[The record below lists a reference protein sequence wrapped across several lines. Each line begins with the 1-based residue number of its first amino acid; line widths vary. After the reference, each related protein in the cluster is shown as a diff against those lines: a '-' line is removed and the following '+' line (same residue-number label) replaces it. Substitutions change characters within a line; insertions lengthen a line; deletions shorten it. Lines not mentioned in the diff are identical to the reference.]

1 MKLLRGGWLG
11 ENFERCGKERQPAAT
26 MKLKGCTGSALRNG
40 TDFMTGNSL
49 PQLNA
54 RVQSLAAPGSFSPLN
69 LKARVAEAME
79 REAGAGGVPKTI
91 LSLFDFSG
99 NWSRP
104 YAEAGHNVVQIDSKL
119 GTDVMDINA
128 EWLMEKVM
136 DSYGT
141 VDGIL
146 AAPPCTDFSV
156 SGAQYWPAKDKDG
169 RTAKSVELVR
179 QVLRCVEFCKP
190 DWWALE
196 NPVGRIDKL
205 VPELGRPWFFDP
217 CDFGDAYTKRTGLWG
232 KFLPPL
238 PLFAGDHSVVPVRAC
253 SQGSWLQTLGGK
265 SERTKTLRSAT
276 PLGFAYAFYL
286 ANHWGPLGGGGRGE
300 SLTVATNRKKKND
313 GSANSGSHIEKG
325 TE

>member
-1 MKLLRGGWLG
+1 MKLSALLCKPRM
-11 ENFERCGKERQPAAT
+11 ERTKTTPKTAEGRAQSGPEQFAAVP
-26 MKLKGCTGSALRNG
+26 GSAL
-40 TDFMTGNSL
+40 
-49 PQLNA
+49 
-54 RVQSLAAPGSFSPLN
+54 PLE
-69 LKARVAEAME
+69 LERRVASTME

-104 YAEAGHNVVQIDSKL
+104 YAEAGHNVVQIDVKL
-119 GTDVMDINA
+119 GIDVMELSA
-128 EWLMEKVM
+128 TWLMENVM

-141 VDGIL
+141 VDAIL

-169 RTAKSVELVR
+169 RTEKSVELVR
-179 QVLRCVEFCKP
+179 QVLRCVDFCKP
-190 DWWALE
+190 DWWVLE

-238 PLFAGDHSVVPVRAC
+238 PLFAGDHSVKPVRAC

-276 PLGFAYAFYL
+276 PKGFAYAFYC
-286 ANHWGPLGGGGRGE
+286 ANNWTL
-300 SLTVATNRKKKND
+300 
-313 GSANSGSHIEKG
+313 
-325 TE
+325 